1 MNEQMTEWMDSLLE
15 DDGLM
20 VCSMIIINVI
30 VNGDDGGPVESSVRS
45 LKPNKVDGQVIRST
59 RKAEVEVIK

>member
-1 MNEQMTEWMDSLLE
+1 
-15 DDGLM
+15 M
-20 VCSMIIINVI
+20 VCSMIIINMI